1 MVIRHSAKPFNLHH
15 DSPVTLISY
24 STFYVFNNNYPDIGL
39 REIQDQFNNQF
50 SVVQYAVFPSHDVSP

>member
-1 MVIRHSAKPFNLHH
+1 MTIYL
-15 DSPVTLISY
+15 
-24 STFYVFNNNYPDIGL
+24 NYPDIGL